1 MNALNICL
9 FIHSDFKNVFDFIFQ
24 VYQISVNNFSSNE
37 LFKKYA
43 IEDLTEILSIKV
55 IMFTNTNNQFNLI
68 ESKYLSSFH
77 QINDY
82 VFLTC
87 NKNEKVPFKWLMPKS
102 MMDFINKSL
111 LGNESTCFLKNKTV
125 YSNYMLIVD
134 SSHLYACFDDAQM
147 QNNLC
152 LALFL
157 KFLSESS
164 VHTLISLNNL
174 EFDSMIK
181 ANDVHKM
188 INYLNELWGQNHFNL
203 DDLMRSIQQKKDYK
217 QKVSSL
223 PF

>member
-1 MNALNICL
+1 M
-9 FIHSDFKNVFDFIFQ
+9 FDFIFQ

-55 IMFTNTNNQFNLI
+55 IMFTNNQFNLI

-82 VFLTC
+82 VILTC
-87 NKNEKVPFKWLMPKS
+87 NKNEKIPFKWLMPKS
-102 MMDFINKSL
+102 MMDFINKNL
-111 LGNESTCFLKNKTV
+111 LSNESTCFLKNKTV

-134 SSHLYACFDDAQM
+134 SSHLYACFDDSQV

-174 EFDSMIK
+174 EFDSIIK

-217 QKVSSL
+217 QKVSPL
-223 PF
+223 PFDQLFNV